1 MEGGGGGVGLA
12 QNAHLVTSRLLRLRQ
27 KLFPLRSA
35 KMTDDFISRDTKCIF
50 FLQPPS
56 WIRHLGCFHYFQ
68 NRRNLSKS
76 PFKLNRVNLVDEKET
91 NDVGVKQDANV
102 LKIT

>member
-1 MEGGGGGVGLA
+1 
-12 QNAHLVTSRLLRLRQ
+12 
-27 KLFPLRSA
+27 
-35 KMTDDFISRDTKCIF
+35 MTDDFILRDTKYF
-50 FLQPPS
+50 FLQQPS
-56 WIRHLGCFHYFQ
+56 WIRHLGCFDYLQ

-76 PFKLNRVNLVDEKET
+76 PFRLNRVNLVDEKET